1 MTFTALHRALGERP
15 GPFTDEMIDAAIAA
29 RVPENDEIDWK
40 SELPPVKALR
50 AGEFPKDVAAMANGP
65 GGVLVYG
72 VKGDGKV
79 AGHRIG
85 TAELTEEYERAM
97 FQAVFN
103 RIEPPVFGLKVHAVG
118 TGDRHVVVVEVPSSP
133 DAPHL
138 IRRDSDYF
146 GAPLRNDAD
155 TVWMRERQLE
165 QAYRARFEERR
176 RVTESLVALYT
187 EADGAHPRDPSRSWF
202 VGVARPHSPRTRR
215 TFDKSE
221 VQDILL
227 LAAERA
233 KRYAGYGDDHPITR
247 VNRTD
252 LRPGLRRWVAP
263 SVTSPKAW
271 PSHREAWISIHHDGS
286 VSVVAA
292 VGMSPPTQPRVDAA
306 VVECAVA
313 DLMAVVRETA
323 AASTDAAYD
332 VRIGMSWAS
341 GDALT
346 ILGHDRSNRP
356 DDSLSTPIHRFI
368 PVEASVDV
376 GSPHDEYVELI
387 RQLALDCVNQGGVHA
402 LYAMKKRHR

>member
-15 GPFTDEMIDAAIAA
+15 GPFTDEMIDAAIAEGVRESA
-29 RVPENDEIDWK
+29 EIDWK

-50 AGEFPKDVAAMANGP
+50 TGEFPKDVAAMANGP

-72 VKGDGKV
+72 VKGVGKA
-79 AGHRIG
+79 AGRRVG
-85 TAELTEEYERAM
+85 TADLTEEYERAM

-118 TGDRHVVVVEVPSSP
+118 VGGRHVVVVEVPSSP
-133 DAPHL
+133 DSPHL
-138 IRRDSDYF
+138 IARDSDYF

-176 RVTESLVALYT
+176 RVTESLLALHA
-187 EADGAHPRDPSRSWF
+187 EAEESHPRDGNRSWF
-202 VGVARPHSPRTRR
+202 VGVARPQSPRTRE

-227 LAAERA
+227 LAAERTKA
-233 KRYAGYGDDHPITR
+233 YAGYGGDHPITQ

-263 SVTSPKAW
+263 SAASPKAW

-292 VGMSPPTQPRVDAA
+292 VGARPPTQPRVDAA
-306 VVECAVA
+306 VIECAVA

-323 AASTDAAYD
+323 AASSDIAYD
-332 VRIGMSWAS
+332 VRIGMSWSS

-346 ILGHDRSNRP
+346 IIGRNRGNRP
-356 DDSLSTPIHRFI
+356 DDSMSTPVLRFI
-368 PVEASVDV
+368 PVEASVAV
-376 GSPHDEYVELI
+376 GSTDVDYLEFA

-402 LYAMKKRHR
+402 LCAMKALRR